1 MLHHKLIAGEIPGT
15 YLVTKRINEEVLTS
29 RAHRGRNHSVFLT
42 SATRE
47 YFLRLSTIRN
57 RYLASPS

>member
-1 MLHHKLIAGEIPGT
+1 MLHHKLIAGEIPDT
-15 YLVTKRINEEVLTS
+15 YLVTELINEEDLTS
-29 RAHRGRNHSVFLT
+29 RVRRGRDHSVFLT
-42 SATRE
+42 GATRE